1 MDERGC
7 VPPLVKTEPA
17 RVGCVEVQRMD
28 QSSRLKMP
36 GRHMARDVYALYLA
50 ARHPDTPRY
59 VKLLLA
65 SAVVYFISP
74 IDLMPDLT
82 PVFGYIDDLAVVPL
96 IFMLAMSLVPAPLR
110 DECRQRATTA
120 SQRGARTT
128 RVAAMVALVAVL
140 IVATGLVAMLVRA
153 ALT

>member
-1 MDERGC
+1 MEL
-7 VPPLVKTEPA
+7 PS
-17 RVGCVEVQRMD
+17 RV
-28 QSSRLKMP
+28 KMP
-36 GRHMARDVYALYLA
+36 GRHMTRDVYALYLA

-65 SAVVYFISP
+65 SAVVYFVSP

-96 IFMLAMSLVPAPLR
+96 IFMLAMSLVPTPLR
-110 DECRQRATTA
+110 EECRQRATTA
-120 SQRGARTT
+120 SERGARTT
-128 RVAAMVALVAVL
+128 RVAAMLALVALLV
-140 IVATGLVAMLVRA
+140 VATGLVAMLVRA